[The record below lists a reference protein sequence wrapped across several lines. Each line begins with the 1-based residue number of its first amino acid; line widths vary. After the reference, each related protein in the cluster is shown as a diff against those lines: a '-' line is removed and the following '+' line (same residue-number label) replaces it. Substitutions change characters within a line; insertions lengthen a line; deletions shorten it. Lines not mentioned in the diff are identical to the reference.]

1 MSASTEL
8 KVGSFVIAST
18 ALVLGGVIAL
28 GSGSLFKDTE
38 IIETSTM
45 ESVDGL
51 QVGSPVK
58 YRGVPIGQVDAISF
72 ADRFYPEDGEADAE
86 FDYASPVVIRMKV
99 RIDTF
104 GPAQSDLFTKD
115 IARGV
120 ERGLR
125 ARLASAGL
133 TGGLFVELDVLDP
146 TLFPQ
151 GKPAFDP
158 AFPFVPSAPSRLD
171 QMLTNIE
178 RITSNLSEV
187 YFSSLG
193 SSLRRTIDDIDSVV
207 RRRVDG
213 MLANADAFVGELRA
227 SNTRLREILDD
238 PAIAR
243 TMDNAKA
250 ITDDLRGTV
259 APNAAGLREA
269 LAELPAMMRSAR
281 AAADRLDAIVQS
293 PRVEEI
299 LGGLGD
305 ASKELGPTLRE
316 YRDLGGEA
324 SDFLSSQEAEI
335 RELIS
340 ALRQTARNLEAI
352 SDRMRSD
359 APQVLFGKPP
369 AKVPPGTPQP

>member
-1 MSASTEL
+1 MSASKEL
-8 KVGSFVIAST
+8 KVGSFVILST
-18 ALVLGGVIAL
+18 ALVFGGVIAL

-58 YRGVPIGQVDAISF
+58 YRGVPIGEVDAISF
-72 ADRFYPEDGEADAE
+72 ADRFYPETGDGDPE

-104 GPAQSDLFTKD
+104 GPSQSDLFTKD
-115 IARGV
+115 IERGV

-133 TGGLFVELDVLDP
+133 TGGLFVELDLLDP
-146 TLFPQ
+146 TQFVAA
-151 GKPAFDP
+151 KPAFEP
-158 AFPFVPSAPSRLD
+158 LHPFVPSAPSRLD

-178 RITSNLSEV
+178 RITGNLSEV
-187 YFSSLG
+187 DFSSLG
-193 SSLRRTIDDIDSVV
+193 ASLRRTIDDIDSLV

-213 MLANADAFVGELRA
+213 LLANADGFVSELRA
-227 SNTRLREILDD
+227 SNTRVRAILDD
-238 PAIAR
+238 PAIQR
-243 TMDNAKA
+243 TIDNADA
-250 ITDDLRGTV
+250 ITTDLRGTV

-281 AAADRLDAIVQS
+281 AAADRLDEIVRSQ
-293 PRVEEI
+293 RVESI
-299 LGGLGD
+299 LAGAD
-305 ASKELGPTLRE
+305 AAAQELGPTLRE
-316 YRDLGGEA
+316 YRDLGTDA
-324 SDFLSSQEAEI
+324 SSFLVSQEAEI
-335 RELIS
+335 RQLIS
-340 ALRQTARNLEAI
+340 ALRQTAQNLESI
-352 SDRMRSD
+352 SDRMKSD

-369 AKVPPGTPQP
+369 AKLPPGTPRP